1 MRERRAGAVAVLALV
16 VVGVG
21 GWLVVNSPLFSVRQ
35 IRVLGNIS
43 LTTDEVISLAGVS
56 EGENLFR
63 LAPGDMEE
71 ALQRNPWVAEV
82 AVEREWPSTLVL
94 HVTERT
100 PVGWAQGSGGQP
112 VLVAGDGT
120 VLSAVEQKPDQ
131 LPSLGSLEL
140 SLAPGSVYAGP
151 RPVLEVAASFAPELR
166 RQVAGIM
173 VGESGVNLRLRVG
186 GTALYGSASSTN
198 AKNAAL
204 VSILRQV
211 RRQGLRI
218 EYVDLRIPSAPAL
231 KAVAA
236 PTPAPISTG

>member
-1 MRERRAGAVAVLALV
+1 MRERRAGAVVVLALV

-21 GWLVVNSPLFSVRQ
+21 GWLVVNSPVFSVRH
-35 IRVLGNIS
+35 IRVLGNITLS
-43 LTTDEVISLAGVS
+43 ADEVISLAGVS

-82 AVEREWPSTLVL
+82 TVEREWPSTLVL
-94 HVTERT
+94 HLTERT
-100 PVGWAQGSGGQP
+100 PVGWARGSDGHR

-120 VLSAVEQKPDQ
+120 VLSAMERKPHQ

-140 SLAPGSVYAGP
+140 SLDPGSHYAGP
-151 RPVLEVAASFAPELR
+151 RPVLAVAASFAPELR
-166 RQVAGIM
+166 RQVAGIR

-186 GTALYGSASSTN
+186 GTVLYGPASSTE

-211 RRQGLRI
+211 RRDDLRI
-218 EYVDLRIPSAPAL
+218 EYVDVRLPSAPAL

-236 PTPAPISTG
+236 PTPVPVSTG

>member
-21 GWLVVNSPLFSVRQ
+21 VWLVVNSPLFSVRH

-56 EGENLFR
+56 TGESLFR
-63 LAPGDMEE
+63 LAPGDIEE
-71 ALQRNPWVAEV
+71 ALRRNPWVAEV
-82 AVEREWPSTLVL
+82 VVEREWPSTLVL
-94 HVTERT
+94 RVTERT
-100 PVGWAQGSGGQP
+100 PVGWAQGSGGQR

-120 VLSAVEQKPDQ
+120 VLSAAEGKPDR

-140 SLAPGSVYAGP
+140 SLVPGSLYAGP
-151 RPVLEVAASFAPELR
+151 RPVLAVAASFAPELR
-166 RQVAGIM
+166 RQVAGLR

-186 GTALYGSASSTN
+186 GTVLYGPASSTD

-211 RRQGLRI
+211 RREGLRI
-218 EYVDLRIPSAPAL
+218 EYVDVRLPSAPAL

-236 PTPAPISTG
+236 PSPVPISTG

>member
-1 MRERRAGAVAVLALV
+1 MRERRAGALAVLALV

-21 GWLVVNSPLFSVRQ
+21 GWLVVNSPLFTVRH
-35 IRVLGNIS
+35 IRVLGNIT
-43 LTTDEVISLAGVS
+43 LTADEVISLAGVS

-71 ALQRNPWVAEV
+71 ALQRNPWVADV
-82 AVEREWPSTLVL
+82 TVEREWPSTLVL
-94 HVTERT
+94 HVTERA
-100 PVGWAQGSGGQP
+100 PVGWARGSGGRH

-140 SLAPGSVYAGP
+140 SLPPGSLYAGP
-151 RPVLEVAASFAPELR
+151 RPLLEVAASFAPELR
-166 RQVAGIM
+166 RQVAGVM
-173 VGESGVNLRLRVG
+173 AGESGVNLRLRVG
-186 GTALYGSASSTN
+186 GTVLYGPASSTD

-211 RRQGLRI
+211 RREALRI

-231 KAVAA
+231 KAESG
-236 PTPAPISTG
+236 PTPVPIPTG

>member
-1 MRERRAGAVAVLALV
+1 MRERRVGAVAVLALV

-21 GWLVVNSPLFSVRQ
+21 AWLVVNSPLFSVRH
-35 IRVLGNIS
+35 IRVLGNIT

-56 EGENLFR
+56 KGENLFR

-94 HVTERT
+94 RVIERA
-100 PVGWAQGSGGQP
+100 PVGWARVSGGQR
-112 VLVAGDGT
+112 VLVSGDGT
-120 VLSAVEQKPDQ
+120 VLAAVEQKPDQ

-140 SLAPGSVYAGP
+140 SPAPGSLYAGP
-151 RPVLEVAASFAPELR
+151 RPILEVAASFAPELR

-173 VGESGVNLRLRVG
+173 VGESGVDLRLRVG
-186 GTALYGSASSTN
+186 GTVLYGPASSTD

-211 RRQGLRI
+211 RREALRI
-218 EYVDLRIPSAPAL
+218 DYVDVRIPSAPAL
-231 KAVAA
+231 KAEPA
-236 PTPAPISTG
+236 PTPAPTSTG